1 MADSSARPL
10 PRLAAA
16 VRARASSRLWRAGT
30 ALVLV
35 AAMLLGWWL
44 SAPVAM
50 PYPKGRV
57 GFATGVPRGVY
68 ERYGQ
73 MLQAYV
79 RTAMPGVELRLD
91 PSEGSPDNLQRV
103 ASGRDSFA
111 IATADAVATYSGP
124 GKERLRA
131 IGRLYDDYMQLVVP
145 ADSRVHQVKDLK
157 GLRVS
162 VGQPLSGVNLVT
174 RRLLAAAGLDPVQD
188 IDPAPLGIGEAV
200 DALRDGRI
208 DALFWSGGLPTA
220 AVDELSRE
228 LRIRLVPLGQ
238 LAESLHRGGGDGADA
253 YRAAVMPADSYP
265 EALPEDTPVATV
277 AVANL
282 MVTRDDTDTGLV
294 QGMTRAVI
302 DSRDAIGAQVHAAQL
317 VDLRTAI
324 YTDPLP
330 LHEGA
335 RRYYAS
341 VKP

>member
-1 MADSSARPL
+1 MADSASRPL
-10 PRLAAA
+10 PRLAA
-16 VRARASSRLWRAGT
+16 VLRDRASSRLWRGGT

-35 AAMLLGWWL
+35 AALLLGWWL
-44 SAPVAM
+44 WPSSPA
-50 PYPKGRV
+50 PYPRGTV

-73 MLQAYV
+73 LLQAYV
-79 RTAMPGVELRLD
+79 HRAMPGVGLRLD
-91 PSEGSPDNLQRV
+91 ASEGSPDNLQKV

-124 GKERLRA
+124 DRARLRGIA
-131 IGRLYDDYMQLVVP
+131 RLYDDYMQLVVP
-145 ADSRVHQVKDLK
+145 ADSPVHNVADLK
-157 GLRVS
+157 GRTVS

-174 RRLLAAAGLDPVQD
+174 ERLLAAAGLDPEHD
-188 IDPAPLGIGEAV
+188 IHPVPLGIGDAV

-220 AVDELSRE
+220 AVDDLSHQ

-238 LAESLHRGGGDGADA
+238 LAERLHLDGGEGAAA
-253 YRAAVMPADSYP
+253 YRAAVMPADAYP
-265 EALPEDTPVATV
+265 EAQPANTPVSTV

-282 MVTRDDTDTGLV
+282 MVTRNDTDTRLV
-294 QGMTRAVI
+294 QAMTRAVI
-302 DSRDAIGAQVHAAQL
+302 DSRDAIGSEVHAAQL
-317 VDLRTAI
+317 MDLRTAI
-324 YTDPLP
+324 YTDPLQ